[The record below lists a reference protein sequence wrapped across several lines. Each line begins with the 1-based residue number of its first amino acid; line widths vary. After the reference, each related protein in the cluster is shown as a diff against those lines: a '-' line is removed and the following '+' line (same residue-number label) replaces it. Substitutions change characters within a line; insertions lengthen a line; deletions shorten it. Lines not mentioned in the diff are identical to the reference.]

1 MVGDLAM
8 ERYDGTGGNRM
19 KEEETF
25 WMVYC
30 DGGTAP
36 TIKHNSHDGAFKE
49 ANRICSK
56 EGKPVYVLKAV
67 GGYKIIPNPNPVRF
81 NIGELCNFPEKSK
94 IGGIYTAPYDPN
106 IRVTLE

>member
-1 MVGDLAM
+1 
-8 ERYDGTGGNRM
+8 M
-19 KEEETF
+19 KEEEEEETF

-36 TIKHNSHDGAFKE
+36 TIKHNSYDGAFKE

-81 NIGELCNFPEKSK
+81 NIGELRNV

-106 IRVTLE
+106 IRVTLK

>member
-1 MVGDLAM
+1 
-8 ERYDGTGGNRM
+8 M
-19 KEEETF
+19 KEESIF

-30 DGGTAP
+30 DGGTSP
-36 TIKHNSHDGAFKE
+36 TRKHNNYDEAFKE

-56 EGKPVYVLKAV
+56 EGKPVYVLRAV
-67 GGYKIIPNPNPVRF
+67 GGYKMIPNPNPVRF
-81 NIGELCNFPEKSK
+81 NIGNLYHVSESSK